1 MKLLNI
7 MNNTNMIMDNNY
19 KLYPRD
25 YSHVHKWMNE
35 IDDICYFIYS

>member
-19 KLYPRD
+19 NKLNPRG
-25 YSHVHKWMNE
+25 YSHVHK
-35 IDDICYFIYS
+35 